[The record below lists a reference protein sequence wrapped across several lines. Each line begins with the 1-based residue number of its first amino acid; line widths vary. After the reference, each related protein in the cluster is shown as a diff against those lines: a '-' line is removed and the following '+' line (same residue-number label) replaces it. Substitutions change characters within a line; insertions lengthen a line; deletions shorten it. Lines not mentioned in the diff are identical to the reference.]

1 MRQPTA
7 AQVEARERIQWL
19 HREAGIPIAELAR
32 RMNMQAPV
40 VSRWVNEHHY
50 PSPLA
55 GRLIAE
61 VYLDELSRRQAD

>member
-1 MRQPTA
+1 MRQPTET
-7 AQVEARERIQWL
+7 QITARERIQWL

-32 RMNMQAPV
+32 RIGVMYPV
-40 VSRWVNEHHY
+40 VSRWVNEHNY